1 MFGLGMTEIL
11 VLLVLG
17 VLLFGK
23 RLPEVGRS
31 VGKMIV
37 DFKKSMS
44 GFEESLQSGD
54 FSNYRQEAA
63 PPPAP
68 VRPPQRIAP
77 SGQKFE
83 DTPPAP
89 SSPIV

>member
-37 DFKKSMS
+37 DFKKAMN
-44 GFEESLQSGD
+44 GFEENLQSGN
-54 FSNYRQEAA
+54 FTNYRPET

-68 VRPPQRIAP
+68 VRPPQRVAP
-77 SGQKFE
+77 TGQKFE
-83 DTPPAP
+83 DIPPSP
-89 SSPIV
+89 PSPIV